1 MSKSKKEPTLA
12 QIEAENGVDNQIG
25 IIELRL
31 GKLTSQFQAL
41 DKHVSQPRSDSRRNK
56 QQNARRSSERSESN
70 WKEPTKR

>member
-1 MSKSKKEPTLA
+1 MKSKKEPTLA

-41 DKHVSQPRSDSRRNK
+41 EKHVRQKTS
-56 QQNARRSSERSESN
+56 
-70 WKEPTKR
+70 

>member
-1 MSKSKKEPTLA
+1 MKSKKEPTLT

-41 DKHVSQPRSDSRRNK
+41 EKHVRQKIS
-56 QQNARRSSERSESN
+56 
-70 WKEPTKR
+70 